1 MSPLDIAITEGRRFI
16 DSQSTRS
23 VAPTGSRADI
33 LAPMPT
39 ALPATGMDPADVVR
53 AKFDFDVTGHYARPD
68 VFELTVDT
76 RAKSAVKEI

>member
-39 ALPATGMDPADVVR
+39 ALPATAWTRRTWCASSPALPNP
-53 AKFDFDVTGHYARPD
+53 A
-68 VFELTVDT
+68 
-76 RAKSAVKEI
+76 